1 MSDLLTLEKAA
12 EKLGICV
19 RTLRDHVRYGEIS
32 YIVLGR
38 GVKRRRRMFD
48 EADLEAFKE
57 RQRRID
63 QCQSTSQKTRR
74 SSISTS
80 NVPVVAFTALRN
92 ARRKERRKP
101 SNV

>member
-32 YIVLGR
+32 YIGW
-38 GVKRRRRMFD
+38 GGSETPAMFD

-57 RQRRID
+57 RQRRI
-63 QCQSTSQKTRR
+63 R
-74 SSISTS
+74 S
-80 NVPVVAFTALRN
+80 
-92 ARRKERRKP
+92 RKERRKP